1 MITYS
6 DSWKLGQNCSDC
18 TAIVDATQAFEHTW
32 HDGTYL
38 PVNLGGDGELRTAS
52 VSFNGAIPELVSF
65 RVCVMNFLCP
75 GTAVYVMCI
84 ITHSDVSPDGNT
96 DMVFLLDGAQVGT
109 LEQPPTNDTTY
120 FYNQTVFSQTG
131 LAFGPHTIRI
141 EVGHNDT
148 KALIL
153 LDRIIYT

>member
-1 MITYS
+1 MLS
-6 DSWKLGQNCSDC
+6 CLG
-18 TAIVDATQAFEHTW
+18 I
-32 HDGTYL
+32 
-38 PVNLGGDGELRTAS
+38 
-52 VSFNGAIPELVSF
+52 
-65 RVCVMNFLCP
+65 
-75 GTAVYVMCI
+75 AVYVLCI

-96 DMVFLLDGAQVGT
+96 DIVFLLDGVQVGT

-120 FYNQTVFSQTG
+120 LYNQVVFSQTG
-131 LAFGPHTIRI
+131 LSSQSHTIRI